1 VPEVTYASYFLC
13 LQWWDIGYFIFVLQ
27 DVGVIIRDENDI
39 KNVFNYIRQY
49 IWRRSIYSN
58 RRESAVI
65 NIVNDS
71 PSK

>member
-13 LQWWDIGYFIFVLQ
+13 LQWWDIGFFFVQ

-39 KNVFNYIRQY
+39 KNVFNYIRKF

-65 NIVNDS
+65 NIANDS

>member
-1 VPEVTYASYFLC
+1 MHL
-13 LQWWDIGYFIFVLQ
+13 IFYVCNGGIYRFFFFFVQ
-27 DVGVIIRDENDI
+27 DVGVFIRDENDI

-65 NIVNDS
+65 NIANDS